1 MSDAASPQS
10 KGPLADLVVIEL
22 GTLIAGPFCGQI
34 LADFGAEVIK
44 LEDPAT
50 GDPMRQWGRSLPK
63 GLSPWWPVI
72 GRNKKSVTVNL
83 RSPEGQAIVR
93 DLALQADVLIEN
105 FRPGAMEK
113 WGLSYES
120 LSAGN
125 PRLIMARVSGFGQTG
140 PYAPRAGYGLIG
152 GADILIENFRPGT
165 MEKWGL
171 GYDALSPAN
180 PGLIMARVSGF
191 GQTGPYAQRAG
202 YGLIGE
208 AMGGLRAITGEPDR
222 PPARAGVSIGDSL
235 AATHAVMG
243 VLMALHH
250 RERTGR
256 GQVIDAAIYESVLAM
271 MENMVTEY
279 DLTGY
284 VRERSGAVL
293 PGIAPSNVYPTSD
306 GMILIGGNGDT
317 VFARLCEAM
326 GEAGLKDDPRYAT
339 HAARGVNQTELDE
352 RIAAWS
358 KTFTSADLLALLERH
373 GVPFGRVYTA
383 PDMLEDPQFVARE
396 AIVTVDHPVFGPVR
410 MQNAFPKLSDTPG
423 EVRWPGPA
431 LGEHTE
437 AVLGARLGLD
447 PAKLAALKSAGV
459 I

>member
-1 MSDAASPQS
+1 MSQAAPPRAR
-10 KGPLADLVVIEL
+10 GPLSDLVVVEL

-44 LEDPAT
+44 IEDPGT
-50 GDPMRQWGRSLPK
+50 GDPMRQWGRSLPQ

-72 GRNKKSVTVNL
+72 GRNKKSVTLNL
-83 RSPEGQAIVR
+83 REAEGQAIAR
-93 DLALQADVLIEN
+93 QLIEGADVLVEN
-105 FRPGAMEK
+105 FRPGTMEK
-113 WGLSYES
+113 WGLGYES
-120 LSAGN
+120 LAAAN

-140 PYAPRAGYGLIG
+140 PYA
-152 GADILIENFRPGT
+152 
-165 MEKWGL
+165 
-171 GYDALSPAN
+171 S
-180 PGLIMARVSGF
+180 
-191 GQTGPYAQRAG
+191 RAG

-243 VLMALHH
+243 VLMALHV

-271 MENMVTEY
+271 MENLVTEY

-284 VRERSGAVL
+284 VRERSGSIL
-293 PGIAPSNVYPTSD
+293 PGIAPSNVYPTAD

-326 GEAGLKDDPRYAT
+326 GEPGLKDDPRYLD
-339 HAARGVNQTELDE
+339 HASRGVNQAGLDA
-352 RIAAWS
+352 RIGAWS
-358 KTFTSADLLALLERH
+358 QGYASADLLALLEQH
-373 GVPFGRVYTA
+373 GVPCGRVFRA
-383 PDMLEDPQFVARE
+383 PEMLEDPQYAARE
-396 AIVTVDHPVFGPVR
+396 AIVTVEHPVFGPIR
-410 MQNAFPKLSDTPG
+410 MQNAFPRLSETPG

-437 AVLGARLGLD
+437 AVLGERLGLT
-447 PAKLAALKSAGV
+447 AGKLAALKTAGV

>member
-1 MSDAASPQS
+1 MGQ
-10 KGPLADLVVIEL
+10 GPLADLVVIEL

-44 LEDPAT
+44 IEDPGT

-72 GRNKKSVTVNL
+72 GRGKKSVTLNL
-83 RSPEGQAIVR
+83 RAPEGQAIVR
-93 DLALQADVLIEN
+93 DLILKADILVEN
-105 FRPGAMEK
+105 FRPGTMEK
-113 WGLSYES
+113 WGLGYET
-120 LSAGN
+120 LAAAN

-140 PYAPRAGYGLIG
+140 PYA
-152 GADILIENFRPGT
+152 
-165 MEKWGL
+165 
-171 GYDALSPAN
+171 S
-180 PGLIMARVSGF
+180 
-191 GQTGPYAQRAG
+191 RAG

-243 VLMALHH
+243 ILMALHA

-279 DLTGY
+279 DITGY

-306 GMILIGGNGDT
+306 GMALIGGNGDT
-317 VFARLCEAM
+317 VFARLCECM
-326 GEAGLKDDPRYAT
+326 GEPALKDDPRYVS
-339 HAARGVNQTELDE
+339 HAARGVNQAELDE
-352 RIAAWS
+352 RIAAW
-358 KTFTSADLLALLERH
+358 TRRFTSAELLARLEAF
-373 GVPFGRVYTA
+373 GVPCGRVFRA
-383 PDMLEDPQFVARE
+383 PDMLADPQYAARE
-396 AIVTVDHPVFGPVR
+396 AIVEVDHPVFGKVR
-410 MQNAFPKLSDTPG
+410 MQNVFPKLSETPG
-423 EVRWPGPA
+423 AVRWPGPE
-431 LGEHTE
+431 LGEHTA
-437 AVLGARLGLD
+437 AVLGEKLGVG
-447 PAKLAALKSAGV
+447 AERLAALKASGV
-459 I
+459 V

>member
-1 MSDAASPQS
+1 MAQ
-10 KGPLADLVVIEL
+10 GPLADLVVVEL

-44 LEDPAT
+44 LEDPGT
-50 GDPMRQWGRSLPK
+50 GDPMRQWGRSLPQ
-63 GLSPWWPVI
+63 GQSPWWPVI
-72 GRNKKSVTVNL
+72 GRGKKSVTLNL
-83 RSPEGQAIVR
+83 RSPEGQQIAR
-93 DLALQADVLIEN
+93 DLIATADV
-105 FRPGAMEK
+105 
-113 WGLSYES
+113 
-120 LSAGN
+120 
-125 PRLIMARVSGFGQTG
+125 
-140 PYAPRAGYGLIG
+140 
-152 GADILIENFRPGT
+152 LIENFRPGT

-171 GYDALSPAN
+171 AYETLSAVN

-191 GQTGPYAQRAG
+191 GQTGPYATRAG

-243 VLMALHH
+243 VTMALHH
-250 RERTGR
+250 RARTGR
-256 GQVIDAAIYESVLAM
+256 GQVVDAAIYESVLAM

-317 VFARLCEAM
+317 VFARLCGAM
-326 GEAGLKDDPRYAT
+326 GQPALKDDPLYVS
-339 HAARGVNQTELDE
+339 HASRGVNQTALDE
-352 RIAAWS
+352 IIAAW
-358 KTFTSADLLALLERH
+358 TRGFTLDALLALLEEQ
-373 GVPFGRVYTA
+373 GVPCGRVFQA
-383 PDMLEDPQFVARE
+383 PDMLADPQYAARD
-396 AIVTVDHPVFGPVR
+396 AIVTVDHPVFGKVR
-410 MQNAFPKLSDTPG
+410 MQNVFPKLSETPG

-437 AVLGARLGLD
+437 AVLSEKLGVGAD
-447 PAKLAALKSAGV
+447 KLATLKAAGV
-459 I
+459 V